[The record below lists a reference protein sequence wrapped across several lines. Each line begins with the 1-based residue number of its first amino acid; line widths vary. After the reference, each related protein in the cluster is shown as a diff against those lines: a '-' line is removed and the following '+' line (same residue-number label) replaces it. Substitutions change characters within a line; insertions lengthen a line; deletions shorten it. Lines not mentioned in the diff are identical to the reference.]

1 MCQKLIPKNA
11 NASTTMQIASSE
23 VTRICLEKNDF
34 AHAYFPPHSPPVLTF
49 NLSGEMMQLMC
60 SPSRYRQQIAYFGA
74 REQAG
79 IVIAAC
85 FCTLSATKV
94 ALKQI
99 NSVRPAYTVY
109 RARLS
114 TLACSLTRSHPRS

>member
-1 MCQKLIPKNA
+1 MPI
-11 NASTTMQIASSE
+11 TMQITHLPVWQVFAWK
-23 VTRICLEKNDF
+23 KNDVATHISPF
-34 AHAYFPPHSPPVLTF
+34 TPRVDFQFVWENDAAHVQPLD
-49 NLSGEMMQLMC
+49 
-60 SPSRYRQQIAYFGA
+60 RQIAYFGA
-74 REQAG
+74 AWTRLR

-85 FCTLSATKV
+85 FCTLSSTKV

-114 TLACSLTRSHPRS
+114 TRSLAPAVNSAAT

>member
-1 MCQKLIPKNA
+1 MQKRK
-11 NASTTMQIASSE
+11 ASTTMQIASSG
-23 VTRICLEKNDF
+23 VTRIRLEKNDY

-49 NLSGEMMQLMC
+49 NLSGKMMQLMC
-60 SPSRYRQQIAYFGA
+60 SPSRYRQIAYFGA

-114 TLACSLTRSHPRS
+114 TLACSLARSHPRS